1 MMTIRTAVVAA
12 IATFSFMSAAQA
24 APLNPN
30 GFVSIGALG
39 GVAITFDTDAL
50 TFNGGAGG
58 VLVSQRGYLTARNRA
73 ARRISPF

>member
-12 IATFSFMSAAQA
+12 IATFSLISAAQA
-24 APLNPN
+24 APLKPN

-39 GVAITFDTDAL
+39 GGAIMFDTDAL

-58 VLVSQRGYLTARNRA
+58 VMVS
-73 ARRISPF
+73 